1 MKNIFTR
8 FLRFTAI
15 ILLVLSFTALPLRAY
30 EGQFSAVND
39 RYGIRSSVNAGFRLT
54 IPFGPTKRS
63 EDRVKYGLQLSLHRE
78 FNEGAG
84 WNNYGRVAL
93 RQSFNAEIMSLNFS
107 ENGFKSLSLVGQ
119 PMFVYKN
126 GVLMAVEDAEG
137 DGQEEEKGSNTGWYI
152 AGGVVLL
159 AGLSAIAAKQAVD
172 GIGNSVVEII
182 NNLGNGSGG

>member
-1 MKNIFTR
+1 MKNIITR
-8 FLRFTAI
+8 FLSFTSV
-15 ILLVLSFTALPLRAY
+15 ILLILSFTALPLRAY

-63 EDRVKYGLQLSLHRE
+63 EDRVKYGLQLSLRRE
-78 FNEGAG
+78 FNEEAG

-93 RQSFNAEIMSLNFS
+93 RQSFNAEIMSLNFT
-107 ENGFKSLSLVGQ
+107 ENGFKGLSLVGQ
-119 PMFVYKN
+119 PMLVYKN

-137 DGQEEEKGSNTGWYI
+137 DGQEEEKGNGNGWLI

-159 AGLSAIAAKQAVD
+159 LVGGTVLTVNNIKNTIND
-172 GIGNSVVEII
+172 IGKN
-182 NNLGNGSGG
+182 